1 MSIEESGMRVLVTGA
16 TGFVGK
22 HTVEALLQTGHQV
35 RALGRNPSVCRELGA
50 YGAELVQ
57 ADLRD
62 HQTVQAACE
71 GCDAVLHIG
80 ALSSPWGKRSDF
92 MAINVDATANLI
104 AGCEKHKVRRL
115 VYVSSPTVTFEGKD
129 LVLEN
134 ETAPFAKR
142 FTSIYSESK
151 KLGEDLVNQA
161 HARGLETVI
170 LRPKAVFGLGDT
182 SLLPRI
188 IAAARAGRLPQ
199 IGDGS
204 NRVDLTYVSNV
215 VQSLELA
222 LSSTNAVGGTYLIT
236 NNEHPQIW
244 AIIREVLERIGLSS
258 TLRTVP
264 IPLASAAAGLM
275 ELAAQFHG
283 REPLL
288 TRYTVSI
295 LGRTQTYDISAA
307 QRDLGYQ
314 PQIPLKDGIRLTLNQ
329 LQQK

>member
-1 MSIEESGMRVLVTGA
+1 MRVLVTGA

-22 HTVEALLQTGHQV
+22 HTVEALLQTGHDV
-35 RALGRNPSVCRELGA
+35 RALGRNPSVCTELGA
-50 YGAELVQ
+50 RGAEIVQ

-62 HQTVQAACE
+62 HPAVQAACK

-80 ALSSPWGKRSDF
+80 ALSAPWGKRSDF
-92 MAINVDATANLI
+92 MAINLHATANLI
-104 AGCEKHKVRRL
+104 AGCEKHGVRRL

-129 LVLEN
+129 LILQN

-161 HARGLETVI
+161 YSRGLETII
-170 LRPKAVFGLGDT
+170 LRPKAVFGPGDT

-188 IAAARAGRLPQ
+188 IAAAQAGRLPQ
-199 IGDGS
+199 IGDGN

-215 VQSLELA
+215 VHSLQLA
-222 LSSTNAVGGTYLIT
+222 LSSTKAIGGTYVIT

-244 AIIREVLERIGLSS
+244 SLIREVLERLGLPSK
-258 TLRTVP
+258 LRSMP
-264 IPLASAAAGLM
+264 IPLVSAAAGLM
-275 ELAAQFHG
+275 ELAAVFHG

-314 PQIPLKDGIRLTLNQ
+314 PPITLERGITLTLNQ